1 MWKFKP
7 FLVISVG
14 NQCIRNIMFQI
25 LIHFRFFKAGDHI
38 TLTAIHTVT
47 VGAVRNETLFFI
59 NFSAQDA
66 SILKISVPIF
76 KRSSWGFQNTPNL
89 WSLDDFWPCYGNLK
103 KINFF
108 QNNFDWR
115 FREGKSKPCFFGCAI
130 TRLKI
135 MQTLQVGGVLESS
148 GPPLDDG
155 HRDF

>member
-1 MWKFKP
+1 MNMNVAIIYQDFP
-7 FLVISVG
+7 LQHDIV
-14 NQCIRNIMFQI
+14 
-25 LIHFRFFKAGDHI
+25 
-38 TLTAIHTVT
+38 TLLHT
-47 VGAVRNETLFFI
+47 VGAVKNETLFFI

-115 FREGKSKPCFFGCAI
+115 FREGKSKHCFFGSAI
-130 TRLKI
+130 TWLKI